1 MLFQSCRYLYKND
14 NVSILHSQSELQVHM
29 YFFFYFQMWCRAILI
44 GFLIGTA
51 VSQSNYDNQA
61 NSIEYTGD
69 GLPESTILD
78 GKVTKLD
85 DIAPIIFLNR
95 TKAALNCAAGYMQVN
110 EQ

>member
-1 MLFQSCRYLYKND
+1 
-14 NVSILHSQSELQVHM
+14 
-29 YFFFYFQMWCRAILI
+29 MWKRIILI
-44 GFLIGTA
+44 GFIIGA
-51 VSQSNYDNQA
+51 ASSQSNYDTQA

-95 TKAALNCAAGYMQVN
+95 TKAALNCAAGYMQVRKGGF
-110 EQ
+110 